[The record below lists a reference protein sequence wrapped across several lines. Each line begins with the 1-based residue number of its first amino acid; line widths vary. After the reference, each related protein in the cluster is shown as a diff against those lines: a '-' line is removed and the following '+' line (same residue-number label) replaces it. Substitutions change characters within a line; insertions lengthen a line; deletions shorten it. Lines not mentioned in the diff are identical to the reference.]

1 MRMLLLLLPLALPV
15 DAVAGEQT
23 VSLSVPTMNCAI
35 CPITVSKAL
44 MQVDGVV
51 EAITNYETNTAL
63 VIYDDEI
70 ADVELLTEA
79 TTNAGYP
86 STALTTDAALKISIE
101 AGP

>member
-1 MRMLLLLLPLALPV
+1 
-15 DAVAGEQT
+15 
-23 VSLSVPTMNCAI
+23 
-35 CPITVSKAL
+35 

-51 EAITNYETNTAL
+51 EAITNYETKTAL

-86 STALTTDAALKISIE
+86 STIVTPDV
-101 AGP
+101 

>member
-1 MRMLLLLLPLALPV
+1 MRTLLLLLFLALPIG
-15 DAVAGEQT
+15 AVAGEQT
-23 VSLSVPTMNCAI
+23 VTLSVPTMSCAV
-35 CPITVSKAL
+35 CPITVNKAL

-51 EAITNYETNTAL
+51 EAITNYETKTAL

-86 STALTTDAALKISIE
+86 STIAPPDA
-101 AGP
+101 